1 MQEGGNKMKK
11 LTPKVRMCLC
21 FLFYGIVTLGLV
33 ASEQSR
39 KVLALVFIVAAV
51 ILWLSLVYKFLES
64 LFKRFNKD

>member
-1 MQEGGNKMKK
+1 MKK

-51 ILWLSLVYKFLES
+51 ILWLSLVYKFFES
-64 LFKRFNKD
+64 LFKRSNKD